1 MTAPAMPIAALE
13 KLTQDLLQE
22 LHAGD
27 PVEGITRA
35 QAMMVAAT
43 YFLIRLGG
51 HEIVAAQ
58 LRADADLV
66 ASFATE
72 PGEQAP
78 QGRGL
83 H

>member
-13 KLTQDLLQE
+13 EITQELLQE

-43 YFLIRLGG
+43 GIDPVWWLLLT
-51 HEIVAAQ
+51 
-58 LRADADLV
+58 LRG
-66 ASFATE
+66 SC
-72 PGEQAP
+72 GQN
-78 QGRGL
+78 
-83 H
+83 